1 MIDFPLLF
9 TNSTIYA
16 YFILTLTMENTDSW
30 KNIQTKTFTKWVNTK
45 LKKAEYPCIEDIFT
59 DLSSGIAFVNLLRAL
74 GKNIENYN
82 PKPFSRIQKMENM
95 KIILEFIKGQGIS
108 LVNIGPEDIVD
119 GNQKLILGLIWTLI
133 SKMSISDIFN
143 SEFFTMREE
152 ILNWIQRV
160 TERYSNVKIDN
171 LTTSW
176 QNGIAFNAIIHR
188 FRPELVPDFFTLDPS
203 KSYENCSNAF
213 KIAEESLDI
222 PKLFDPE
229 DIIDV
234 LKPDEKSI
242 LTYLSQFY
250 QKFLAEERHMINKEK
265 LKNILKGIDWSI
277 EARNSYEKRARA
289 FIEQKTNV
297 TKKID
302 DLAILMKT
310 IIEELEVIEKENTEL
325 IEESVELHL
334 LLNDIQDVHKIYNL
348 KPYFPPHNLSTD
360 RITMSYLTPSTILN
374 MNDLKRVINEFENK
388 EATELSRIKD
398 ISNEIYTITDK
409 DSQIAS
415 LNSSETNFKS
425 IHFTS
430 KLKQNA
436 YDKIRSLFESKKQK
450 LSKYSDLKNNSTS
463 IIEDANKMFK
473 IKDTKNTGFINIV
486 DFKKILRALRFEP
499 NLITDEIGSGD
510 GTISRDRMD
519 EILTRLNYFSMNR
532 SQIKRAFEDASN
544 NENINLSDILENYQ
558 VTGLKEIIGEND
570 FISFDSIESLID
582 E

>member
-1 MIDFPLLF
+1 
-9 TNSTIYA
+9 
-16 YFILTLTMENTDSW
+16 MENTEAW
-30 KNIQTKTFTKWVNTK
+30 KTIQTKTFTKWVNNK
-45 LKKAEYPCIEDIFT
+45 LKKAEYPCIEDLFT
-59 DLSSGIAFVNLLRAL
+59 DLSSGIALANLLHSL
-74 GKNIENYN
+74 GKNITNYN

-95 KIILEFIKGQGIS
+95 KIILEFVKGQGIS

-133 SKMSISDIFN
+133 SRMSISDILN

-152 ILNWIQRV
+152 ILNWVQRV
-160 TERYSNVKIDN
+160 TEGYKNVKIED
-171 LTTSW
+171 LTNSW

-188 FRPELVPDFFTLDPS
+188 FRPELVPDFFSLDPT
-203 KSYENCSNAF
+203 KSYENCSKAF

-234 LKPDEKSI
+234 LKPDEKSV

-250 QKFLAEERHMINKEK
+250 QKFLAEERQMISREK
-265 LKNILKGIDWSI
+265 LKSVLKGIDWSI
-277 EARNSYEKRARA
+277 EARNSYDKRAKA
-289 FIEQKTNV
+289 FIDQKTDV
-297 TKKID
+297 TKKIH
-302 DLAILMKT
+302 DLSILMKT
-310 IIEELEVIEKENTEL
+310 IIDELKVIEKENTEL

-334 LLNDIQDVHKIYNL
+334 LLNNIQDVHKIHNL

-374 MNDLKRVINEFENK
+374 MNDLKRVVNEFENS
-388 EATELSRIKD
+388 EATELSKLKD
-398 ISNEIYTITDK
+398 ISNEVYTITDK
-409 DSQIAS
+409 DAQIAS
-415 LNSSETNFKS
+415 IGSVESSFKS

-450 LSKYSDLKNNSTS
+450 LSKYLDLKNSSVS

-473 IKDTKNTGFINIV
+473 MKDGKNTGFISIV

-499 NLITDEIGSGD
+499 SLVDDGIVSEEGS
-510 GTISRDRMD
+510 ISRERMV
-519 EILTRLNYFSMNR
+519 EILTRLSYFNMNR
-532 SQIKRAFEDASN
+532 SQIRRAFEDTSN
-544 NENINLSDILENYQ
+544 CDKVNISDILGDYEI
-558 VTGLKEIIGEND
+558 TGLKEIVGDDE
-570 FISFDSIESLID
+570 FVSFDSIESLID